1 LMAKRTDTKIAV
13 LVQVMDELGFD
24 REIIANVSGVP
35 QRTVSDI
42 VNWRGCWAN
51 TGEFNEVRETYR
63 LYLRNCIRDEA
74 AVLAHVVVKR
84 FEETI
89 AGADYLTA
97 LRIANAATSLA
108 ARVED
113 WR

>member
-1 LMAKRTDTKIAV
+1 MAKRTDTKIGV

-24 REIIANVSGVP
+24 RETIAKVSNVP

-42 VNWRGCWAN
+42 ANWKGCWAS
-51 TGEFNEVRETYR
+51 TREFNELRETYR

-74 AVLAHVVVKR
+74 AVLAHMVLKR
-84 FEETI
+84 FEEMIT
-89 AGADYLTA
+89 GADYLTA

-108 ARVED
+108 ARFED
-113 WR
+113 RR

>member
-1 LMAKRTDTKIAV
+1 MAKRTDTKIAV

-24 REIIANVSGVP
+24 REIIADVTKVP
-35 QRTVSDI
+35 QRTIGDI
-42 VNWRGCWAN
+42 VNWRGCWAS

-74 AVLAHVVVKR
+74 AALAHMVLKR
-84 FEETI
+84 FEEMIT
-89 AGADYLTA
+89 GADYLTA

-108 ARVED
+108 ARFED
-113 WR
+113 RR

>member
-1 LMAKRTDTKIAV
+1 MAKRTDTKIAV
-13 LVQVMDELGFD
+13 LIQVMVELGFD
-24 REIIANVSGVP
+24 REIIATISNVP

-42 VNWRGCWAN
+42 ANWKGCWAS

-74 AVLAHVVVKR
+74 AALAHMVLKR
-84 FEETI
+84 FEEMIT
-89 AGADYLTA
+89 GADYLTA

-108 ARVED
+108 ARFED
-113 WR
+113 